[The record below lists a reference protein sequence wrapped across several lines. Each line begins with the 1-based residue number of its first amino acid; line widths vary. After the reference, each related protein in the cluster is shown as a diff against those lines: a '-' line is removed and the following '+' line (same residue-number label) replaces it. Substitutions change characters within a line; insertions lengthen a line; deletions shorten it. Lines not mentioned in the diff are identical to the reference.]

1 MVDQHAAPPHPRPDV
16 VSDIVIIGGGIAG
29 ISAAI
34 ALLDA
39 GHRVTLVEAR
49 QFLGGRAFS
58 FADAATGQPVD
69 NGQHVIV
76 GCCAYFIHFLER
88 LGVSEQWYLQPRL
101 RLRVVGHRGREG
113 LLTAAP
119 LPAPFHLLPSFLTY
133 PHLSLLDKARC
144 LAGLLRARFTDRR
157 HPGLEQITF
166 RQWLKE
172 NGQSDRAIQNL
183 WNLLVEPTLNDNVR
197 DVSAAMGLMIVQ
209 EGVLQ
214 GPTSANVGFAR
225 AGLQSAIGDPARQLL
240 EQLGGRL
247 ILGRPARRILLNSG
261 QVAGVELASGE
272 TVTGQAYVSALPF
285 GALLSLLPPEAL
297 SHDYFGRLTGLE
309 SSPIVN
315 IHLWYD
321 RQVMDGDFCAF
332 IDCPLQWVF
341 NKSGILGSEEPSQ
354 GQYICIS
361 LSAAWDYIECPR
373 EELARRFIAEMAEAF
388 PAARDARVVRATVV
402 KQRDAT
408 FRCRPG
414 ANALRPGA
422 RTPLSNLALAGEWT
436 DTGWPSTMEGAVR
449 SGYSA
454 AQAAQDLVNE

>member
-1 MVDQHAAPPHPRPDV
+1 M
-16 VSDIVIIGGGIAG
+16 
-29 ISAAI
+29 
-34 ALLDA
+34 
-39 GHRVTLVEAR
+39 
-49 QFLGGRAFS
+49 
-58 FADAATGQPVD
+58 
-69 NGQHVIV
+69 
-76 GCCAYFIHFLER
+76 
-88 LGVSEQWYLQPRL
+88 
-101 RLRVVGHRGREG
+101 
-113 LLTAAP
+113 
-119 LPAPFHLLPSFLTY
+119 
-133 PHLSLLDKARC
+133 
-144 LAGLLRARFTDRR
+144 
-157 HPGLEQITF
+157 
-166 RQWLKE
+166 
-172 NGQSDRAIQNL
+172 
-183 WNLLVEPTLNDNVR
+183 
-197 DVSAAMGLMIVQ
+197 
-209 EGVLQ
+209 
-214 GPTSANVGFAR
+214 
-225 AGLQSAIGDPARQLL
+225 
-240 EQLGGRL
+240 
-247 ILGRPARRILLNSG
+247 
-261 QVAGVELASGE
+261 ELASGE

-388 PAARDARVVRATVV
+388 PAARDARVVQATVV

-422 RTPLSNLALAGEWT
+422 RTPLPNLALAGEWT

-449 SGYSA
+449 SGYGA
-454 AQAAQDLVNE
+454 AQAAQDLLGE